1 MVLSMI
7 QTPGLAYHMIG
18 DIGMMSTIIHLDMI
32 WVLCLSLEGE
42 TLRKVILVNFVGKKS
57 LPQKQTMMLVT
68 IMTRK
73 LGIVMDTTVIK
84 DTKGL
89 HDMMVVMTTLP
100 VDLEATIIT
109 EMIAEEK
116 IMIMLAGVM
125 ILIMKGAVLE
135 MSIGG
140 AGIRRIESGVH
151 VIESGV
157 HVIEKGTIDLS
168 AVKEM

>member
-1 MVLSMI
+1 
-7 QTPGLAYHMIG
+7 MIG
-18 DIGMMSTIIHLDMI
+18 DIEMMSTIIHLDMI

-42 TLRKVILVNFVGKKS
+42 TLRKVILVGKK
-57 LPQKQTMMLVT
+57 TMMLII

-100 VDLEATIIT
+100 VDLETTIIA
-109 EMIAEEK
+109 EMIAVEK

-140 AGIRRIESGVH
+140 AGIRRIENGTH

-157 HVIEKGTIDLS
+157 HVVEKGTIDLS
-168 AVKEM
+168 AAKEM